1 MSEETVLYSGEL
13 SRKRNDKR
21 FDVGCRVSGSFG
33 EMAHNPNPNI
43 SRRVR
48 QRIFGNIIEAV
59 GPKQYK
65 VLWDDGNTREHFSN
79 SLKTERSF
87 ASLPPDVRPPRL
99 QDNPDLP
106 PQGQQQIDEEQEQIG
121 EIERDQEMEEH
132 LPGAGKESDDDDSSQ
147 GSKGGEGGDK
157 AGGDTEGKMPGQL
170 QAEVPLAPNY
180 HAKKADAKAAIKLLL
195 GKEVLVKHKNKSMAW
210 TVIEDWDPEEPVL
223 ESDTAFGLNSF
234 DCTQY
239 TQRDVLAHLFLHLSF
254 ADWRVTLDK
263 MNQAIN
269 EANNNN
275 NKKRVRVFSAEE
287 FLTALGLMIGAAEYG
302 GRGSQLWEGQADCC
316 GREKWESL
324 LPDPNFDGIMKQYRF
339 KDFRHFFPFAFKS
352 ETLKNNNDPWWE
364 FAEAVNE
371 FNNNRK
377 TKLKLPKWLIIDES
391 MSSWKPWQ
399 SPTGGLPNISFILR
413 KPKPLGKSG

>member
-1 MSEETVLYSGEL
+1 
-13 SRKRNDKR
+13 
-21 FDVGCRVSGSFG
+21 
-33 EMAHNPNPNI
+33 
-43 SRRVR
+43 
-48 QRIFGNIIEAV
+48 
-59 GPKQYK
+59 
-65 VLWDDGNTREHFSN
+65 
-79 SLKTERSF
+79 
-87 ASLPPDVRPPRL
+87 
-99 QDNPDLP
+99 
-106 PQGQQQIDEEQEQIG
+106 
-121 EIERDQEMEEH
+121 MEEH

-223 ESDTAFGLNSF
+223 ESDTAFGLKSF

-391 MSSWKPWQ
+391 MSSWKPRQ

-413 KPKPLGKSG
+413 KPKGVIEVLLPDATSERVSSVSSGAGAQELVIPERSLQDANGDLHHLVVYPLTQDSNGKKYRKSRDCKVCKDNRIRKLARKYCFTCGLSAACCSQDDGKDCFLSHVTRIMRRNGPRGGLIGV